1 MRSKSYNYTQ
11 RAARPVTG
19 EDGRKAKVRA
29 HVLNRSVTLMSF
41 SGVRVLYPLVRTLI
55 LARILSGFEFGF
67 ASALSASY
75 ATFELITDVAVHRFV
90 LATPRAEYQ
99 QALRGAHGLSVVR
112 GLAAGILA
120 VAAAPVLAYLM
131 SVPTEWMSFAWLGP
145 AIFIRSF
152 EHFELRVAE
161 RDYRYSAQLWMNV
174 LSNSLALAIMVGT
187 WFYFHDHVIF
197 ITMLFA
203 QNISYVVASHLFATT
218 PYSIS
223 LRSSHFFKAARFAYP
238 LVLSGI
244 GLAVV
249 SQGDRL
255 LVGSVLDVPTL
266 GIYSVLIL
274 TITVPAGAVTQV
286 FSSLALAG
294 LHNASDDHERRE
306 RRLLLYA
313 RIMLILGVCTAF
325 GLLALMNI
333 LVPLV
338 FGARFAVSSGI
349 VAMLALV
356 SFFSLARAEP
366 TTSVLL
372 INHRTRALAALSLS
386 SVGGLVVAVTLAT
399 WYASLYT
406 ILVGR
411 LFGEVF
417 GFLATMTML
426 RPYLGK
432 RGWRSMAAV
441 LWAGL
446 WLLTAIAFEL
456 LYPLPLGSV
465 LRFGVLGCLAM
476 LALGGLAIKLRPM
489 IADAYS

>member
-1 MRSKSYNYTQ
+1 M
-11 RAARPVTG
+11 
-19 EDGRKAKVRA
+19 RA

-41 SGVRVLYPLVRTLI
+41 SAVRVLYPLVRTLI
-55 LARILSGFEFGF
+55 LARILSGFEFGL

-90 LATPRAEYQ
+90 LATPRGEYLR
-99 QALRGAHGLSVVR
+99 ALSGAHGLSVLR
-112 GLAAGILA
+112 GTAAGILA
-120 VAAAPVLAYLM
+120 TAAAPVLAHLM
-131 SVPTEWMSFAWLGP
+131 SVPTEWTSFAWLGL

-174 LSNSLALAIMVGT
+174 LSSSFALATMVGS
-187 WFYFHDHVIF
+187 WFYYHDHVIF

-203 QNISYVVASHLFATT
+203 QNVSYVIASHLFAST
-218 PYSIS
+218 PYS
-223 LRSSHFFKAARFAYP
+223 LAFRSSHFYKAARFAYP

-274 TITVPAGAVTQV
+274 TITVPAGAVTQI

-294 LHNASDDHERRE
+294 LHNVSDDRERGE
-306 RRLLLYA
+306 RRLLLYT
-313 RIMLILGVCTAF
+313 RIMLILGACAAF
-325 GLLALMNI
+325 GLLALMNV

-338 FGARFAVSSGI
+338 FGARFAVSNGI

-386 SVGGLVVAVTLAT
+386 SVAGLVFAAALAT

-417 GFLATMTML
+417 GFLVTMTIL

-432 RGWRSMAAV
+432 REWRSVAAT
-441 LWAGL
+441 LWAGV
-446 WLLTAIAFEL
+446 WLLAAVAFEL
-456 LYPLPLGSV
+456 LYPLPLDSA

-476 LALGGLAIKLRPM
+476 LALGGIAFNLRPM
-489 IADAYS
+489 IAEAYSRGGPSLGGGESDVYS

>member
-1 MRSKSYNYTQ
+1 
-11 RAARPVTG
+11 
-19 EDGRKAKVRA
+19 VRT
-29 HVLNRSVTLMSF
+29 HVLNRSLTLMSF
-41 SGVRVLYPLVRTLI
+41 SAVRVLYPFVRTLI

-75 ATFELITDVAVHRFV
+75 STFELITDIAVHRFV
-90 LATPRAEYQ
+90 LATPRGEYKD
-99 QALRGAHGLSVVR
+99 ALSGAHGLSVIR
-112 GLAAGILA
+112 GTAAGILA
-120 VAAAPVLAYLM
+120 VAAAPGLAYLM
-131 SVPTEWMSFAWLGP
+131 SIPAGWTSFAWLGL

-174 LSNSLALAIMVGT
+174 LSNSLSLATMVGT

-203 QNISYVVASHLFATT
+203 QNISYVAASHLLATT
-218 PYSIS
+218 PYSVS
-223 LRSSHFFKAARFAYP
+223 FRSTYFYKAVRFAYP

-294 LHNASDDHERRE
+294 LHNASNDNKRTERT
-306 RRLLLYA
+306 LHLYT
-313 RIMLILGVCTAF
+313 RIMLILGGCAAF

-338 FGARFAVSSGI
+338 FGARFAVSNGI

-386 SVGGLVVAVTLAT
+386 SIVGLVVAASLAT

-406 ILVGR
+406 ILAGR
-411 LFGEVF
+411 LIGEVF
-417 GFLATMTML
+417 GFFITMMIL

-432 RGWRSMAAV
+432 WAWRNMAAT

-446 WLLTAIAFEL
+446 WLLSAIAFDL
-456 LYPLPLGSV
+456 LYPLPEASV
-465 LRFGVLGCLAM
+465 LRLAIIGSFAVLAV
-476 LALGGLAIKLRPM
+476 GGLAVKLRPM
-489 IADAYS
+489 IAGAYS

>member
-1 MRSKSYNYTQ
+1 MRT
-11 RAARPVTG
+11 
-19 EDGRKAKVRA
+19 
-29 HVLNRSVTLMSF
+29 HVLNRSLTLMSF
-41 SGVRVLYPLVRTLI
+41 SAVRVLYPFVRTLI

-75 ATFELITDVAVHRFV
+75 STFELITDIAVHRFV
-90 LATPRAEYQ
+90 LATPRGEYQ
-99 QALRGAHGLSVVR
+99 HALSGAHGLSVVR
-112 GLAAGILA
+112 GAAAGILA
-120 VAAAPVLAYLM
+120 AAAAPGLAYLM
-131 SVPTEWMSFAWLGP
+131 SVPAGWTSFAWLGL

-174 LSNSLALAIMVGT
+174 LSNLLSLAVMVGT
-187 WFYFHDHVIF
+187 WFYFHDHVVF

-203 QNISYVVASHLFATT
+203 QNISYVAASHLFADT

-223 LRSSHFFKAARFAYP
+223 FRSSYFYKSARFAYP

-274 TITVPAGAVTQV
+274 TITVPASAVTQV

-294 LHNASDDHERRE
+294 LHNASDDSERRA
-306 RRLLLYA
+306 RRLQLYA
-313 RIMLILGVCTAF
+313 RIMLILGVCSAF

-338 FGARFAVSSGI
+338 FGARFAASNDI

-386 SVGGLVVAVTLAT
+386 SVIGLVVAATLAI

-417 GFLATMTML
+417 GFLITMAIL

-432 RGWRSMAAV
+432 PGWRSMAAIC
-441 LWAGL
+441 WAGL
-446 WLLTAIAFEL
+446 WLLTAIAFDL
-456 LYPLPLGSV
+456 LYPLPEGSV
-465 LRFGVLGCLAM
+465 LRFGILGCLAIF
-476 LALGGLAIKLRPM
+476 AVGGLAIKLRPM
-489 IADAYS
+489 MADAYG

>member
-1 MRSKSYNYTQ
+1 M
-11 RAARPVTG
+11 
-19 EDGRKAKVRA
+19 RA
-29 HVLNRSVTLMSF
+29 HVLNRSLTLMSF
-41 SGVRVLYPLVRTLI
+41 SAVRVLYPFIRTLI
-55 LARILSGFEFGF
+55 LARILNGFEFGF

-75 ATFELITDVAVHRFV
+75 STFELITDVAVHRFV
-90 LATPRAEYQ
+90 LATPRDEYQ
-99 QALRGAHGLSVVR
+99 RALSGAHGLSVVR
-112 GLAAGILA
+112 GAAAGILA
-120 VAAAPVLAYLM
+120 AIAAPGLAYLM
-131 SVPTEWMSFAWLGP
+131 SVPAEWTSFAWLGL

-174 LSNSLALAIMVGT
+174 ISNSFALAVMVGT

-203 QNISYVVASHLFATT
+203 QNISYVVASHLLANT
-218 PYSIS
+218 PYS
-223 LRSSHFFKAARFAYP
+223 LNFRSAHFFKAALFAYP

-274 TITVPAGAVTQV
+274 TITVPASAVTQI

-294 LHNASDDHERRE
+294 LHNVSDDRERRE
-306 RRLLLYA
+306 RRLLLYV
-313 RIMLILGVCTAF
+313 RIMLILGVCSAF

-338 FGARFAVSSGI
+338 FGPRFAVSNGI

-372 INHRTRALAALSLS
+372 IDHRTRALAALSLS
-386 SVGGLVVAVTLAT
+386 SVAGLVVAAILAT
-399 WYASLYT
+399 WYTSLYP

-417 GFLATMTML
+417 GFVITMIIL

-432 RGWRSMAAV
+432 REWGSVGAF
-441 LWAGL
+441 LWAGA
-446 WLLTAIAFEL
+446 WLLVAVAFEL
-456 LYPLPLGSV
+456 LYPLPLNSV
-465 LRFGVLGCLAM
+465 LRFGVLGCFVVF
-476 LALGGLAIKLRPM
+476 ALGGLAIKLRTM
-489 IADAYS
+489 ITDAYS